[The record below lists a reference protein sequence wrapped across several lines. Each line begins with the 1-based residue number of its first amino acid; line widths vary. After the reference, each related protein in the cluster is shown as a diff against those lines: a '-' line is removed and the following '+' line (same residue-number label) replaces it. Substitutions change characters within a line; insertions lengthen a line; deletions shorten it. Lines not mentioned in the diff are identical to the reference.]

1 MQCIIKNIIFLRK
14 GGVSA
19 RLCGRRFKMSEI
31 KQIKIADGVDA
42 CFVVTD
48 RFKTSK
54 VLVTMAMPLKG
65 YVAARAALPFVLR
78 RSCRKYP
85 DFSSLN
91 GYLDELYG
99 ASLQAGVEKLGE
111 AHLVK
116 MGISVIG
123 DRFTLDGESVAER
136 AVELLFDL
144 IFDPK
149 LENGIFDPS
158 DVEIEKRLL
167 AERMVSELD
176 DKRVYA
182 VSRCQELMCEG
193 EAFGKNRYG
202 ELSEIE
208 SLTPKRVFDAWRGV
222 LKSAVIRVVVAGDSD
237 TDKIEKMLSDKFSE
251 IERSPSAISTSFIK
265 SARGERYF
273 SEEQPVK
280 QGKLV
285 MGFRAGMESKD
296 DYRTA
301 MTVMSDIFGGGTYS
315 RLFLNVREKMSLCYY
330 CGSRLNREKG
340 IMIVQS
346 GIETENEEKMKTAI
360 LEQLDALRAGDF
372 TKETLEASMLSIN
385 ETLRAYGD
393 SPDALCSWYSAQLL
407 DEVIK
412 TPDERAAE
420 FNAVTFDEVCG
431 AAKEVTLDTVFMLIG
446 TEGNSDGN

>member
-1 MQCIIKNIIFLRK
+1 
-14 GGVSA
+14 
-19 RLCGRRFKMSEI
+19 MSEI

-54 VLVTMAMPLKG
+54 VLVTMAMPLEG
-65 YVAARAALPFVLR
+65 DVSARAALPFVLR

-149 LENGIFDPS
+149 LENGSFDPS
-158 DVEIEKRLL
+158 DVEIDKRLL

-208 SLTPKRVFDAWRGV
+208 SLTPK
-222 LKSAVIRVVVAGDSD
+222 
-237 TDKIEKMLSDKFSE
+237 
-251 IERSPSAISTSFIK
+251 
-265 SARGERYF
+265 
-273 SEEQPVK
+273 
-280 QGKLV
+280 
-285 MGFRAGMESKD
+285 
-296 DYRTA
+296 
-301 MTVMSDIFGGGTYS
+301 
-315 RLFLNVREKMSLCYY
+315 
-330 CGSRLNREKG
+330 
-340 IMIVQS
+340 
-346 GIETENEEKMKTAI
+346 
-360 LEQLDALRAGDF
+360 
-372 TKETLEASMLSIN
+372 
-385 ETLRAYGD
+385 
-393 SPDALCSWYSAQLL
+393 
-407 DEVIK
+407 
-412 TPDERAAE
+412 
-420 FNAVTFDEVCG
+420 
-431 AAKEVTLDTVFMLIG
+431 
-446 TEGNSDGN
+446 